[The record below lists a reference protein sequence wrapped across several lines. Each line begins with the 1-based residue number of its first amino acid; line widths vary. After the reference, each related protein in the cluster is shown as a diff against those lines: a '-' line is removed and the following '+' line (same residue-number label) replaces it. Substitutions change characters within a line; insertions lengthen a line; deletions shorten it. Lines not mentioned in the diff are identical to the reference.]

1 MWLKI
6 CFVLALFDQMN
17 YIKLIYL
24 SVFCGII
31 SILSFF
37 NIVYSYY
44 LNLYL
49 NLNTYIYTFFL
60 SFILCIFFYVSKKND
75 VKKTTI
81 YEKIL
86 TVFLGYFLLP
96 LIISIPF
103 YFSIYN
109 LTFVNS
115 YFEAI
120 SGFTSTGFTI
130 FDNINDIDQ
139 SLILWR
145 SSSQWIGGLYFLF
158 SVILLIDIFDHS
170 FKKSLTNF
178 ISFNKAETF
187 KQSLKI
193 FLLYTSITLG
203 IFIILNMS
211 GIRLFNSL
219 NLAMTLI
226 SSGGFLPSNNLSNVL
241 TNNYQ
246 IIVTSLLMLTS
257 FFSIFLVYN
266 LVFAKNHNMNFFNED
281 IHLLFYFIL
290 LMFIFFIFLNFDNN
304 FITLFLSITSSVSN
318 IGFSLNNNSTNLS
331 FILLLLVII
340 GGSFFSTSSGI
351 RFLKIYS
358 LFKYSINEILSYS
371 KPKNIFVNKHLFSKE
386 YFRLDEIYKYFL
398 SVIIFILS
406 LLFLT
411 FLLTLTDIE
420 FEKSFKLSVLTLMN
434 TVNSSIYGLS
444 DFSFYDLHS
453 LTKYYLI
460 FFMIIGRLELLTLLI
475 ICKKFLFKN

>member
-1 MWLKI
+1 
-6 CFVLALFDQMN
+6 MN

-24 SVFCGII
+24 SVFCGIV

-49 NLNTYIYTFFL
+49 NLNTYVYTFLL
-60 SFILCIFFYVSKKND
+60 SIVLAIIFYISKNKEE
-75 VKKTTI
+75 KKTTI

-86 TVFLGYFLLP
+86 TILLGYFLLP
-96 LIISIPF
+96 LIIAIPF

-130 FDNINDIDQ
+130 FDNINHIDQ

-145 SSSQWIGGLYFLF
+145 SASQWVGGLYFLF
-158 SVILLIDIFDHS
+158 SIILLIDIYDHS

-178 ISFNKAETF
+178 ISFNKAETL

-193 FLLYTSITLG
+193 FLLYSLITLG
-203 IFIILNMS
+203 IFVILNIFD
-211 GIRLFNSL
+211 IRMFNSL
-219 NLAMTLI
+219 NLAMTVI
-226 SSGGFLPSNNLSNVL
+226 SSGGFLPSNNLSNIL
-241 TNNYQ
+241 INNTQ
-246 IIVTSLLMLTS
+246 IIITSLLMLTS
-257 FFSIFLVYN
+257 FFSIFLSYN
-266 LVFAKNHNMNFFNED
+266 LIFTKNHNLNFFNED
-281 IHLLFYFIL
+281 IHLLFYFLIL
-290 LMFIFFIFLNFDNN
+290 LLIFFVFFNFDNN
-304 FITLFLSITSSVSN
+304 FSQLFLSLTSSVSN
-318 IGFSLNNNSTNLS
+318 IGFSLNNNSVNLS
-331 FILLLLVII
+331 FIFLLLVLI

-371 KPKNIFVNKHLFSKE
+371 RPKNIFVNKHLFSKE
-386 YFRLDEIYKYFL
+386 FFQLNEIYKYFL
-398 SVIIFILS
+398 TVLVFILS
-406 LLFLT
+406 MLVLT
-411 FLLTLTDIE
+411 FLLTLSGID
-420 FEKSFKLSVLTLMN
+420 FESSFKLSILTLMN
-434 TVNSSIYGLS
+434 TVNSSMYGLA
-444 DFSFYDLHS
+444 DFSFFDLDFF
-453 LTKYYLI
+453 TKYTLI

-475 ICKKFLFKN
+475 ICKKFLFKS